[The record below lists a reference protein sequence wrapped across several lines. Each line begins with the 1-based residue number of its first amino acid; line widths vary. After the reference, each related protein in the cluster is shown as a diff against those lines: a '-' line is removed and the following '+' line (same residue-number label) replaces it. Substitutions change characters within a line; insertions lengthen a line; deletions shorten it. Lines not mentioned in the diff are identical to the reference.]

1 MKLRSRLVLAFAYIL
16 VTIMIALGLPLA
28 VTLEDRARS
37 EFQTNLLVTAQAYAA
52 VIGSRRLNTGDTA
65 QLQQDVAQLG
75 ESLPVDARLILV
87 DGLGRLVA
95 DSSETGDIG
104 ARYATSTRPEI
115 QAALGRP
122 PPPRPVTDV
131 RYSSTLQE
139 DLVVAAAP
147 IFDQSPPDG
156 GVGGRTRENPVAGA
170 VRLSESLADVN
181 RSIRRSTI
189 GLIIIGLTGLA
200 AGLLLA
206 FALAASLAR
215 PLRRLAGTARRLG
228 GGDLTARTEN
238 PGGADEIRDVAHSFD
253 EMADR
258 LEHSAQAQREFVAN
272 ASHQLRTPLT
282 GMKLRLESAIDQA
295 GDDHVRT
302 ELEAAEREVD
312 RLSEIVNRLLVMSR
326 QIEAGEPT
334 RVDVADAAR
343 RAIERWND
351 RATRAGAALAL
362 EATAGVAQANPTD
375 VDQILDNL
383 LDNAIAYAP
392 GPITVRTATL
402 NGRVVIT
409 VEDRGPG
416 VAASE
421 IERLTERFYRGP
433 GSPRG
438 GSGLGLA
445 IARELAEKWGG
456 STRLSSPRDGGFRV
470 EVDLR
475 AAHDDGDAA
484 RRDAGPTDRPGSADV
499 TDRRAAPT

>member
-37 EFQTNLLVTAQAYAA
+37 QFQTNLLVTAQAYAA
-52 VIGSRRLNTGDTA
+52 VIGSRRLTVGDA
-65 QLQQDVAQLG
+65 QQLQADVTRLASG
-75 ESLPVDARLILV
+75 LPPDARLILV
-87 DGLGRLVA
+87 DDVGRLVA
-95 DSSETGDIG
+95 DSAGTGKIG
-104 ARYATSTRPEI
+104 QRYATSGRPEI

-122 PPPRPVTDV
+122 PPPRPFTDV

-147 IFDQSPPDG
+147 VFDQASSA
-156 GVGGRTRENPVAGA
+156 GRGAATRVAGA
-170 VRLSESLADVN
+170 VRVSESLAEVN
-181 RSIRRSTI
+181 RDIRRSTI
-189 GLIIIGLTGLA
+189 GLIIIGLTGLG

-228 GGDLTARTEN
+228 AGDLTARMEN
-238 PGGADEIRDVAHSFD
+238 PGGAEEIRDVAHSFD

-258 LEHSAQAQREFVAN
+258 VEHTVQAQREFVAN

-282 GMKLRLESAIDQA
+282 GMKLRLESAIDDVS
-295 GDDHVRT
+295 DDNLRAQ
-302 ELEAAEREVD
+302 LEAADREVD

-334 RVDVADAAR
+334 RVDVAEAAR

-351 RATRAGAALAL
+351 RALRAGAALEL
-362 EATAGVAQANPTD
+362 EVTIPGVAQANPTD

-383 LDNAIAYAP
+383 IDNAIAYAP
-392 GPITVRTATL
+392 GPITVEIDRSD
-402 NGRVVIT
+402 GGVILT
-409 VEDRGPG
+409 VEDHGPG
-416 VAASE
+416 VPTGE
-421 IERLTERFYRGP
+421 IDRLTERFYRGASSR
-433 GSPRG
+433 GG

-445 IARELAEKWGG
+445 IARELTEKWSG
-456 STRLSSPRDGGFRV
+456 SARLSSPPHGGLRV
-470 EVDLR
+470 EIRLR
-475 AAHDDGDAA
+475 AADGDVAPSGSVDDATHRSAA
-484 RRDAGPTDRPGSADV
+484 SR
-499 TDRRAAPT
+499 